1 MRHNTTP
8 AEETRLPR
16 DTMNNSLSRS
26 DVTPETLDNIM
37 LRARQMRAEATVDLL
52 KRLGAAMVRPFRR
65 SMESKHNGSDAVI
78 KGGPQGAI

>member
-1 MRHNTTP
+1 MRHRTIT
-8 AEETRLPR
+8 AEETKHLR

-26 DVTPETLDNIM
+26 DMTPETLDNIM

-52 KRLGAAMVRPFRR
+52 KRLGSEMVRPFRR
-65 SMESKHNGSDAVI
+65 SIESRHNGSDAVI